1 MRVFQQGA
9 LTRGRVLSQDD
20 PHMNCESRRP
30 LTLIACDK
38 FKGSLSAIEACA
50 AVQRGLGDGWDVD
63 LCPIADGGEGFV
75 DTLITAMRGNK
86 IQAPCHDALGK
97 EISAEYGMVSRDGKN
112 IAVIE
117 MAAASGLW
125 RIDASE
131 RDIMRASTFGT
142 GELMRHAIENHSV
155 DQIIVGIGGSA
166 TNDGGAGMAAALGVR
181 FLDAAGNALE
191 VTPAGLRQLAGVDFS
206 QCIPLPP
213 VLAACDVDNPLC
225 GERGASAIYGPQK
238 GATPAQ
244 VSELDAFLQNLAEQ
258 SGSAQHAN
266 FPGAGAAGGLG
277 FGLMAF
283 AGARLLSGFTM
294 VADICALHQRVAAVD
309 LVITG
314 EGSLDAQSLS
324 GKGPVGIA
332 KIAREHG
339 VPCVAVAGVCTEEL
353 RASDIFADAIDL
365 VSLGHPLDFTLSHA
379 ASLLEENVATSAQRW
394 RMLVEGAI
402 ETSP

>member
-1 MRVFQQGA
+1 M
-9 LTRGRVLSQDD
+9 TPGRVHRQNI
-20 PHMNCESRRP
+20 PHMNRDSRRP
-30 LTLIACDK
+30 LALIACDK

-50 AVQRGLGDGWDVD
+50 AVRRGLGEVWEAD
-63 LCPIADGGEGFV
+63 LCPISDGGEGFV
-75 DTLITAMRGNK
+75 NTLVSAMRGNT
-86 IQAPCHDALGK
+86 IRASCHDALGRK
-97 EISAEYGMVSRDGKN
+97 ISAEHGMVSRDGKT

-117 MAAASGLW
+117 MAAASGMW
-125 RIDASE
+125 RIEASE

-142 GELMRHAIENHSV
+142 GELMRHAIENHAV
-155 DQIIVGIGGSA
+155 DQIIVGLGGSA

-181 FLDAAGNALE
+181 FLDAAGNALDA
-191 VTPAGLRQLAGVDFS
+191 TPAALHRLAHVDFS
-206 QCIPLPP
+206 HCITLPP

-283 AGARLLSGFTM
+283 AGARLLSGFSM
-294 VADICALHQRVAAVD
+294 VADICALHQRVAEVD

-353 RASDIFADAIDL
+353 RASEIFADAIDL
-365 VSLGHPLDFTLSHA
+365 VSLGHPLDFTFSHA
-379 ASLLEENVATSAQRW
+379 ASLLEENVAIAAPRW
-394 RMLVEGAI
+394 RMLVEGPVG
-402 ETSP
+402 TSP